1 MPVAVPV
8 PAPWTGR
15 GTIEQQI
22 DRPTIFF
29 A

>member
-1 MPVAVPV
+1 MPVAV